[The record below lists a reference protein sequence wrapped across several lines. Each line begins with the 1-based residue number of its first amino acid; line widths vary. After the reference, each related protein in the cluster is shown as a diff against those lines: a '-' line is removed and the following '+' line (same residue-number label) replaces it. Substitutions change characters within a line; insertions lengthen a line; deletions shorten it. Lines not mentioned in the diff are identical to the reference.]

1 MSEEQEPKDH
11 QENHQN
17 SDHEEGE
24 DNDVMFVEDEII
36 DEDGNPIQDESEADI
51 AEQIYNDLTIELEDD
66 EVDLGGNAFSP
77 EQYVLAVGS
86 YSKDIVSPG
95 QKVFLD
101 VESMT
106 VKVNNPDDVY
116 NPVMK
121 ISLKP
126 VEVEG
131 KIFGVITEDKIEYL
145 IRG

>member
-1 MSEEQEPKDH
+1 MEEVVNLTQD
-11 QENHQN
+11 
-17 SDHEEGE
+17 
-24 DNDVMFVEDEII
+24 DVLDLIREFPII
-36 DEDGNPIQDESEADI
+36 PLRNKII
-51 AEQIYNDLTIELEDD
+51 ITTNVLELEDD